1 MDSSRAGDYTVVPGV
16 TQDGRQVYQKGSEYL
31 YFWAGDWLV
40 GPDFTLAGI
49 KSTSDDKKTNLGDA
63 GTIKRLLDD
72 AAISVR
78 RPPTA
83 HHAAPR

>member
-1 MDSSRAGDYTVVPGV
+1 MARKKAGSSSDAKAEPARDPAEASSDESAKKEKDEKP
-16 TQDGRQVYQKGSEYL
+16 RKS
-31 YFWAGDWLV
+31 
-40 GPDFTLAGI
+40 

-83 HHAAPR
+83 HHPAPR